1 MIDGLYKVL
10 LLEFY
15 GSIDGFLGA
24 ENIYIIKH
32 KASFFG
38 ADCWYGCHHTHNE
51 CDTCVSWVG

>member
-38 ADCWYGCHHTHNE
+38 ADC
-51 CDTCVSWVG
+51 